1 MDTTFLYLKKTLV
14 LTVFVIFGFVVTYV
28 PQSYPNQQN
37 VPEAEAFLGGI
48 VVDLTNLVQNT
59 ITAIASL
66 GLQVKEYILDA
77 IGWALS
83 KSIVANMV
91 ADTVRWINKGID
103 NPYGGKDPV
112 FVQELDKFLRNVG
125 DQHAAGFLG
134 KLGDDEWSYLC
145 SPFKLDIQTA
155 LAQEYNETIREGK
168 PAGQAPAGP
177 DSSQS
182 CDLDK
187 VENLEEF
194 IGGDFSAGGWDDWFE
209 VTGNTSKYTQ
219 YGQYMAAR
227 QNMLSQI
234 RAGQEQEQKVLDWGN
249 GFQSI
254 KKCKS
259 DSAENSLGGSAASAA
274 AGSGAGN
281 SAPATPS
288 SDPNSARAGTSAFL
302 DGNSPYALTLDANVV
317 GTEAPTSNIL
327 QEYEA
332 ETAANNPSANSVGG
346 SAAAS
351 GATAS
356 PSSGS
361 LGGSLATAAVQDC
374 KIVTP
379 GALIVPDLSQKL
391 GSGIETLLN
400 ADELNE
406 FIGTLL
412 GQLANK
418 ALSGA
423 SGLLGLTEGGEGS
436 YLNQMTREAQQQVSD
451 ANNSTV
457 GSLNNLEKKREM
469 EVVKQTQNSM
479 SITATQYED
488 AFRNAMSTTDDA
500 AKRRRIEAYIAEAD
514 LVGKKAAGHEQQI
527 QTEYIAVFDALERE
541 FNDPKTSQARK
552 VAIRAEQEAK
562 YTEYKANLSSY
573 YTEAQLSSYIT
584 RWQSFL
590 DSL

>member
-1 MDTTFLYLKKTLV
+1 
-14 LTVFVIFGFVVTYV
+14 
-28 PQSYPNQQN
+28 
-37 VPEAEAFLGGI
+37 FLGGI
-48 VVDLTNLVQNT
+48 VLDLTNLVQNT
-59 ITAIASL
+59 VTAIASL
-66 GLQVKEYILDA
+66 GLQVKEYVLDA

-91 ADTVRWINKGID
+91 ADTLNWINKGID
-103 NPYGGKDPV
+103 NPFGGKDPV
-112 FVQELDKFLRNVG
+112 FVQELDKFLRNVA
-125 DQHAAGFLG
+125 DKQATGFLG

-155 LAQEYNETIREGK
+155 LAQEYNDTIREGK

-187 VENLEEF
+187 VENLEDF

-209 VTGNTSKYTQ
+209 VTTNTSKYTP

-227 QNMLSQI
+227 QNLREQVK
-234 RAGQEQEQKVLDWGN
+234 AGQEQEQKVLDGGN

-259 DSAENSLGGSAASAA
+259 DSSGNSLGGSAASAA
-274 AGSGAGN
+274 AGSGPAD
-281 SAPATPS
+281 STSATPS

-302 DGNSPYALTLDANVV
+302 DGNTPYALTLDANLV

-332 ETAANNPSANSVGG
+332 ENAANN
-346 SAAAS
+346 
-351 GATAS
+351 T
-356 PSSGS
+356 SSGS
-361 LGGSLATAAVQDC
+361 LGGSLASAGAQDC

-418 ALSGA
+418 ALTGA
-423 SGLLGLTEGGEGS
+423 SGLLGLSEGGSGS
-436 YLNQMTREAQQQVSD
+436 YLNQMTQEAQQQSNTQVSGSGG
-451 ANNSTV
+451 AV
-457 GSLNNLEKKREM
+457 GSITQVQEM
-469 EVVKQTQNSM
+469 EVAKGLQDSM
-479 SITATQYED
+479 KIAANEFSGQFQA
-488 AFRNAMSTTDDA
+488 AKSTTDDSTKLA
-500 AKRRRIEAYIAEAD
+500 R
-514 LVGKKAAGHEQQI
+514 
-527 QTEYIAVFDALERE
+527 LESYRQE
-541 FNDPKTSQARK
+541 
-552 VAIRAEQEAK
+552 AIRASGNAGGF
-562 YTEYKANLSSY
+562 YTEIGTAITNYEKATTASAKTSIYNSFKTANNTIYYSQSSIETKTNEWATY
-573 YTEAQLSSYIT
+573 LK
-584 RWQSFL
+584 
-590 DSL
+590 